1 MRRNLLLAITVIIA
15 LIIGLIWLVHV
26 RDGTRQVNATFSQLK
41 AAVEGG
47 DAADVVGELAPDY
60 DYTGLWPGYFD
71 NVEIKTALGDGNPDA
86 KNRDVAKHGLAILF
100 YTHHDHPYHFAYTIK
115 SISFAPDGTA
125 TVNCIIEVGDGTNM
139 VIDPQVQHTFVL
151 VPGGIFATMRIR
163 SHDKFTAAVGM

>member
-71 NVEIKTALGDGNPDA
+71 NVEIKTALGEC
-86 KNRDVAKHGLAILF
+86 R
-100 YTHHDHPYHFAYTIK
+100 
-115 SISFAPDGTA
+115 
-125 TVNCIIEVGDGTNM
+125 
-139 VIDPQVQHTFVL
+139 
-151 VPGGIFATMRIR
+151 
-163 SHDKFTAAVGM
+163 